1 MIVIVTI
8 LTVITII
15 FFRVAICSVRYN
27 CNKDLANAE
36 SRIRDFDMIWLDD
49 FVNRL
54 GLHTRMS
61 SLLNIISL
69 IFKFK

>member
-1 MIVIVTI
+1 MI
-8 LTVITII
+8 ITTYVHYLFLYFLRNSIYTSNL

-54 GLHTRMS
+54 GFHPQMT
-61 SLLNIISL
+61 LL
-69 IFKFK
+69 